1 MPDMCKEIVEFMT
14 YQRDSGRQETFR
26 TREIADVVGLT
37 IYQTR
42 FYLETLQSLGVVEK
56 INAGK
61 GVPGVWGLL

>member
-14 YQRDSGRQETFR
+14 YQRDSGRKETFR

>member
-1 MPDMCKEIVEFMT
+1 MCKEIVEFMT

>member
-1 MPDMCKEIVEFMT
+1 MCKEIVEFMT
-14 YQRDSGRQETFR
+14 YQRDSGRKETFR